1 VTGVIATTDVLVA
14 LSVATDLGTAMPLE
28 HAART
33 GALARWI
40 AEEAGLGDDVADAAA
55 QLGLLHALGCT
66 SDATET
72 AAQLGEDRA
81 ARAAWT
87 LVDPARPPEVVRFL
101 WASAGVERAGAAR
114 VGTFARALAA
124 GRAAAATRFA
134 THCEV
139 AERLAERLGAPPAV
153 REGLTH
159 VFERW
164 DGKGLPAGVAGEAIP
179 APARVLQVAR
189 DAVARHGAGQDAAAI
204 VTAGAGRA
212 YDPALAR
219 RAAPALPRLLQRLDG
234 ANALAEALGGL
245 PAEPLD
251 DAGADAACA
260 VIADFADLKSAW
272 TIGHSPAVAELAE
285 AAAWRAGLDAAAV
298 RRAALVHDLGRVAV
312 STAVWDRPGPLGAA
326 AWEQVRAHPLWTERA
341 LARGGDGLAALGAVA
356 ARHHERLDGSGY
368 HRGCGAADL
377 DAPARLLA
385 AADVLVALGER
396 RPHRPAQPPEA
407 AAVALAAQARAGTL
421 CPDAVRAV
429 LDAAGARDVAVDR
442 PLPGGLT
449 AREAEVL
456 VALARGASNKQ
467 AAAALG
473 IAPKTVG
480 RHAEAIYAK
489 LGVRSRAAAALWA
502 AEHGLLGAR
511 PGAGAGANAP

>member
-1 VTGVIATTDVLVA
+1 MTGVIATTDVLVA

-40 AEEAGLGDDVADAAA
+40 AEEAALGDDVADAAA

-87 LVDPARPPEVVRFL
+87 LVDPARPPEVVGFL
-101 WASAGVERAGAAR
+101 WAAAGVERGGMGR

-124 GRAAAATRFA
+124 GRAAAVTRFA

-153 REGLTH
+153 RDGLAH

-164 DGKGLPAGVAGEAIP
+164 DGKGFPDGVAGEAIAP
-179 APARVLQVAR
+179 AARVLHVAR
-189 DAVARHGAGQDAAAI
+189 DAVARHGAGQDAAAAI
-204 VTAGAGRA
+204 GVRAGSA
-212 YDPALAR
+212 YDPGLARCAARALPGLLARLAATDALA
-219 RAAPALPRLLQRLDG
+219 AAVDGLLPQ
-234 ANALAEALGGL
+234 
-245 PAEPLD
+245 PLD
-251 DAGADAACA
+251 DPGADAACA
-260 VIADFADLKSAW
+260 VIADFADLKSVW

-285 AAAWRAGLDAAAV
+285 AAAWRAGLDAAAM
-298 RRAALVHDLGRVAV
+298 RRTALVHDLGRVAI

-341 LARGGDGLAALGAVA
+341 LARGGDGLGALGAVA
-356 ARHHERLDGSGY
+356 ARHHERLDGRGY
-368 HRGCGAADL
+368 HRGCGAAEL

-385 AADVLVALGER
+385 AADVLVALGEP
-396 RPHRPAQPPEA
+396 RPHRPARTPA
-407 AAVALAAQARAGTL
+407 AAAQELAAQAASGRL
-421 CPDAVRAV
+421 CPEAVRAV
-429 LDAAGARDVAVDR
+429 LDAAGAREVPVER
-442 PLPGGLT
+442 PLPSGLT
-449 AREAEVL
+449 CREAEVL
-456 VALARGASNKQ
+456 VLLARGASNKR

-502 AEHGLLGAR
+502 AEHGLLGGR
-511 PGAGAGANAP
+511 PGPGANAP